1 MISGWLV
8 KLIVSLAVAALL
20 IFEAGSPLMTRV
32 QLDGVA
38 AETARQA
45 HREYSKTGSKA
56 AATKKAEETAA
67 ESGAVLAATPI
78 FTADAAAVTVSRK
91 APSVIFGKWD
101 KTKSYYDV
109 KVDGLSE
116 GGL

>member
-8 KLIVSLAVAALL
+8 KLIVSLALTALL
-20 IFEAGSPLMTRV
+20 IFEAGSPLMTRF

-38 AETARQA
+38 AEAARQA
-45 HREYSKTGSKA
+45 NREFDKTGSKTA
-56 AATKKAEETAA
+56 AEKKAKESAA
-67 ESGAVLAATPI
+67 ESGADLIGFAVTK
-78 FTADAAAVTVSRK
+78 DAAAVTVSRK
-91 APSVIFGKWD
+91 APSIIFGKWE

>member
-1 MISGWLV
+1 MISGWVIRLV
-8 KLIVSLAVAALL
+8 VSLGLLALVL
-20 IFEAGSPLMTRV
+20 FEAGSPLMTRL

-45 HREYSKTGSKA
+45 NREFAKSGSKA
-56 AATKKAEETAA
+56 AAEKAAQAEAA
-67 ESGAVLAATPI
+67 QAGASLVGFAVTEGS
-78 FTADAAAVTVSRK
+78 AAVTVSRK
-91 APSVIFGKWD
+91 APSLVFGKWD
-101 KTKSYYDV
+101 KTKGYYDV

>member
-8 KLIVSLAVAALL
+8 KLVLSLALL
-20 IFEAGSPLMTRV
+20 GLVLFEAGSPLVTRV

-38 AETARQA
+38 AEAARQA
-45 HREYSKTGSKA
+45 NREYDKSGSKTQ
-56 AATKKAEETAA
+56 ATKKAEETAA
-67 ESGAVLAATPI
+67 EAGAELVAINIVPN
-78 FTADAAAVTVSRK
+78 AAAVTVSRK
-91 APSVIFGKWD
+91 APSIIFGKWD

>member
-8 KLIVSLAVAALL
+8 KLVVSLAVTALL
-20 IFEAGSPLMTRV
+20 LFEAGSPLMTRL

-38 AETARQA
+38 AEAARQA
-45 HREYSKTGSKA
+45 NREFDKSRSKQSAQKA
-56 AATKKAEETAA
+56 AEAEAA
-67 ESGAVLAATPI
+67 GSGAALIGFAVTK
-78 FTADAAAVTVSRK
+78 DAAAVTVSRK
-91 APSVIFGKWD
+91 APSIIFGKWD

>member
-1 MISGWLV
+1 MISGWVV
-8 KLIVSLAVAALL
+8 KLVVSLALTALL
-20 IFEAGSPLMTRV
+20 LFEAGSPLMTRL

-38 AETARQA
+38 AEAARQA
-45 HREYSKTGSKA
+45 NREYDKTGNKA
-56 AATKKAEETAA
+56 AAKKKAEESAA
-67 ESGAVLAATPI
+67 ESGAVLIAINIVPN
-78 FTADAAAVTVSRK
+78 AAAVTVSRK
-91 APSVIFGKWD
+91 APSVVFGKWD

>member
-1 MISGWLV
+1 MISGWV
-8 KLIVSLAVAALL
+8 IKLIGSLALVALL
-20 IFEAGSPLMTRV
+20 LFEAGSPLMTRV

-38 AETARQA
+38 AEAARQA
-45 HREYSKTGSKA
+45 NREFDKTGSKTA
-56 AATKKAEETAA
+56 AEKKAQETAA
-67 ESGAVLAATPI
+67 ESGATLIGFAVTK
-78 FTADAAAVTVSRK
+78 DAAAVTVNRK

>member
-1 MISGWLV
+1 MISGWVVRLV
-8 KLIVSLAVAALL
+8 VSLALVALVL
-20 IFEAGSPLMTRV
+20 FEAGSPWITRV

-38 AETARQA
+38 AESARQA
-45 HREYSKTGSKA
+45 NREYDKTGSKA
-56 AATKKAEETAA
+56 AAEKKAQETAA
-67 ESGAVLAATPI
+67 ASGAALIGFVVAK
-78 FTADAAAVTVSRK
+78 DSAAVTVSRK